1 MREAFDCDQI
11 SREEN
16 MINLPKSIKSL
27 TSVSLVCA
35 LLSTV
40 SVVTTVTSAEA
51 AEVDGPKVTWLVSLW
66 GARRGLTEGVE
77 GMAQYLSEKTDGNFE
92 LSLQYGGVLS
102 DPKENIDGIQLGAF
116 EAALFCPVYHP
127 QKTPAL
133 TGLDLAF
140 LPLPSLEVQRDVYE
154 AYFQHPVVQEEFARW
169 NAVPLMTALLSNY
182 EVMGKGTPPET
193 IDDWQGL
200 RMNASGGMASLMEAM
215 GANPTTIPAPDAFT
229 SLERGIVDGVVF
241 PYTYAFAAY
250 RLHEVSDWVTDGW
263 GLGTIQCSV
272 AANAGAYEALP
283 QQYKDL
289 LKEAKSFAY
298 DFQISAYEGID
309 VKNEVAFAEA
319 NLIRVPI
326 TDGISTAIGDAVAPS
341 WEAWVTSSTE
351 AGLPGQE
358 LLDLILSTAKS
369 SSEAQSN

>member
-1 MREAFDCDQI
+1 MKNFEKIAKP
-11 SREEN
+11 
-16 MINLPKSIKSL
+16 LV
-27 TSVSLVCA
+27 TSGAVCA
-35 LLSTV
+35 LLSALTIV
-40 SVVTTVTSAEA
+40 SVPTRAVA
-51 AEVDGPKVTWLVSLW
+51 AEVEGPKVTWLVSLW
-66 GARRGLTEGVE
+66 GARRGLTEGIE
-77 GMAQYLSEKTDGNFE
+77 GLAEYVSEKTDGNFK

-154 AYFQHPVVQEEFARW
+154 AYFTHPVVQEEFARW

-182 EVMGKGTPPET
+182 EVMGKGTPPEA
-193 IDDWQGL
+193 IEDWKGL

-241 PYTYAFAAY
+241 PYTYAFASY

-263 GLGTIQCSV
+263 GLGTIQCSL
-272 AANAGAYEALP
+272 AANSGAYSALP

-289 LKEAKSFAY
+289 LDEAKAY
-298 DFQISAYEGID
+298 GYEHQIETYKQID
-309 VKNEVAFAEA
+309 DINEVAFAEE
-319 NLIRVPI
+319 NLIRIPMSE
-326 TDGISTAIGDAVAPS
+326 GISAAVDEAVAPS
-341 WEAWVTSSTE
+341 WEAWVNTSTE

-369 SSEAQSN
+369 ATEEQSKQ